1 MLWGVVAQ
9 CPHHSRI
16 YGVVGGWRVQGLSA
30 DTVSSL
36 KHEEILVTRDENH
49 RQDSERTAE
58 RGIET
63 FSFCCI
69 SQVQLDDDF
78 YSGIENET
86 YPLLV
91 HGPFVSEKALAL
103 LNRLV
108 RISFNSKFLRL
119 YVKFKQE

>member
-1 MLWGVVAQ
+1 MRKFSLQ
-9 CPHHSRI
+9 ETRI
-16 YGVVGGWRVQGLSA
+16 TDKAVSVLQKEVLKPFPSA
-30 DTVSSL
+30 V
-36 KHEEILVTRDENH
+36 
-49 RQDSERTAE
+49 
-58 RGIET
+58 
-63 FSFCCI
+63 F

-119 YVKFKQE
+119 YVKFKQELSN